1 MSTVL
6 ALRGGQVTPQPFV
19 DASSGSALCW
29 NGEAWKIGQDPVE
42 GNDGQAV
49 FTLLIQAT
57 SSKKLPS
64 ETTIAILEVLRS
76 ISGPFAFVFLDKR
89 HGQLYF
95 GRDRLG
101 RRSLVSKYDFDLG
114 TFELCSISGEKG
126 FWLEV
131 EADGVYQLSYDSSAW
146 QNESQHPPED
156 RVKTIAVTYKHPW
169 ATADSDNSGLPLG
182 LFNTTVPTEHF
193 VLDRQTDSVGYLHHL
208 LSESLKLRVQNVPL
222 PPNHGINLHV
232 RVAVLFSG
240 GLDCTVLARMA
251 HDLLPVDQQIDLIN
265 VAFENPRV
273 VQAAKKATKPRKGSS
288 KDSKVD
294 VELAEA
300 ALSEELVSDASPFEI
315 CPDRCTG
322 RKAFQEL
329 QVVCPARS
337 WRFVAVD
344 VPYSETIA
352 HKSKVIS
359 LISPHNTEM
368 DLSIAYALYF
378 AARGV
383 GTATSSLN
391 ATPVPYATPA
401 RVLLSG
407 LGADELFGGYTR
419 HATAFNRRGFTGLL
433 EELKLDVDRLGK
445 RNLGR
450 DDRVISHWGR
460 EARFPYL
467 DENLVK
473 WAVEC
478 PIWQKCDFHQDTS
491 AKKQDPDIEPGKK
504 VLRLLAYDLG
514 LHSVAVEKKRA
525 IQFGARTA
533 KMELGSTKGTTLIS

>member
-1 MSTVL
+1 M
-6 ALRGGQVTPQPFV
+6 
-19 DASSGSALCW
+19 
-29 NGEAWKIGQDPVE
+29 
-42 GNDGQAV
+42 
-49 FTLLIQAT
+49 
-57 SSKKLPS
+57 
-64 ETTIAILEVLRS
+64 
-76 ISGPFAFVFLDKR
+76 
-89 HGQLYF
+89 
-95 GRDRLG
+95 
-101 RRSLVSKYDFDLG
+101 
-114 TFELCSISGEKG
+114 
-126 FWLEV
+126 
-131 EADGVYQLSYDSSAW
+131 
-146 QNESQHPPED
+146 
-156 RVKTIAVTYKHPW
+156 
-169 ATADSDNSGLPLG
+169 
-182 LFNTTVPTEHF
+182 
-193 VLDRQTDSVGYLHHL
+193 
-208 LSESLKLRVQNVPL
+208 
-222 PPNHGINLHV
+222 
-232 RVAVLFSG
+232 
-240 GLDCTVLARMA
+240 
-251 HDLLPVDQQIDLIN
+251 
-265 VAFENPRV
+265 
-273 VQAAKKATKPRKGSS
+273 
-288 KDSKVD
+288 
-294 VELAEA
+294 
-300 ALSEELVSDASPFEI
+300 
-315 CPDRCTG
+315 
-322 RKAFQEL
+322 
-329 QVVCPARS
+329 
-337 WRFVAVD
+337 
-344 VPYSETIA
+344 PYSETIA

-525 IQFGARTA
+525 V
-533 KMELGSTKGTTLIS
+533 STKPTWKPFLTIPDSIWRKNCKDGTGKHQRNNIDFMSRSYKFSYRQ